1 MKLFWCKN
9 KLFIQYKFIN
19 DFNLVYAIMVIIF
32 LHLNNIFQ
40 NSGSICILNLI
51 SNLKFRFQRKCL
63 IDQDYKKL
71 NLKRVVRNTTN
82 LFLSV
87 KKMFYL
93 LIFD

>member
-1 MKLFWCKN
+1 MQD

-40 NSGSICILNLI
+40 NLGSICILNLI

-63 IDQDYKKL
+63 IDQDYKEL
-71 NLKRVVRNTTN
+71 NLKPTFTE
-82 LFLSV
+82 
-87 KKMFYL
+87 
-93 LIFD
+93 LIIIEAISRPFNNDVINE